1 MTVVTKL
8 YYPSISRLNV
18 ENIFTAIETKNSV
31 MLNIAKDAFYLA
43 KNSQSN
49 TIDIIIDTPINKRK
63 VTIRDELDV
72 LLNVKTHLS
81 INTNTDIENTDDFY
95 VLSKGIRQ
103 HIEQS
108 VKLIEEKQKEAKSI
122 KQQLISCDSLSQDST
137 CSQLAIQIESKKQE
151 LQTDFKLANLC
162 IFHVASD
169 IKARNHHLQKM
180 EEIYKQN
187 INESYENS
195 HEVFQA
201 VYQLAEIQIQNELM
215 QEIQEVSEKIVAA
228 AQKNNAVPVFIGRSP
243 IAFAAYIKKHYE
255 DMQVITIPLSGLSTM
270 NTETITETELD
281 AISAHLDK
289 YLLEITKSKNIL
301 IVDYIDSG
309 DSFNKL
315 KLIISMYPYQ
325 NKTFYCA
332 IYSTYSSFL
341 KDKRCNFNLQ
351 YDDTMLKISENKQS
365 PLASAIDISSF
376 DNLAPYNAY
385 TLKQIINGEPEPMQS
400 TDGFDL
406 LTEML

>member
-1 MTVVTKL
+1 
-8 YYPSISRLNV
+8 
-18 ENIFTAIETKNSV
+18 
-31 MLNIAKDAFYLA
+31 
-43 KNSQSN
+43 
-49 TIDIIIDTPINKRK
+49 
-63 VTIRDELDV
+63 
-72 LLNVKTHLS
+72 
-81 INTNTDIENTDDFY
+81 
-95 VLSKGIRQ
+95 
-103 HIEQS
+103 
-108 VKLIEEKQKEAKSI
+108 
-122 KQQLISCDSLSQDST
+122 
-137 CSQLAIQIESKKQE
+137 
-151 LQTDFKLANLC
+151 
-162 IFHVASD
+162 
-169 IKARNHHLQKM
+169 
-180 EEIYKQN
+180 
-187 INESYENS
+187 
-195 HEVFQA
+195 
-201 VYQLAEIQIQNELM
+201 
-215 QEIQEVSEKIVAA
+215 
-228 AQKNNAVPVFIGRSP
+228 
-243 IAFAAYIKKHYE
+243 
-255 DMQVITIPLSGLSTM
+255 MQVITIPLSGLSTM